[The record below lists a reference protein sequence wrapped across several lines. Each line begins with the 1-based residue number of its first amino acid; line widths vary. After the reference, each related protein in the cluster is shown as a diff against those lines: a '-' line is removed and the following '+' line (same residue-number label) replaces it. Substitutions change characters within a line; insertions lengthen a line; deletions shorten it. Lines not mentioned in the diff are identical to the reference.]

1 MGTGIAEAMDGGGNG
16 LPIGTGIAAATDGG
30 GRVFMRGTGIAA
42 SMAGGGNGLPI
53 GTGIAAAIDGGG
65 RVFMR
70 GTGMAALAKAADIT
84 NEAAAINLNVRGR
97 VFIIC
102 SFLAG
107 GHLATKQL
115 QR

>member
-1 MGTGIAEAMDGGGNG
+1 
-16 LPIGTGIAAATDGG
+16 
-30 GRVFMRGTGIAA
+30 
-42 SMAGGGNGLPI
+42 
-53 GTGIAAAIDGGG
+53 
-65 RVFMR
+65 
-70 GTGMAALAKAADIT
+70 MAALAKAADIT

-107 GHLATKQL
+107 GHLATQQL